1 MRIKSAGLTD
11 IGMKR
16 ARNEDNLFL
25 YEDETLYLVAD
36 GMGGHEAGEV
46 ASDMAV
52 KTVADYFSRTKDDDD
67 VTWPFKLD
75 KARRFDENRIT
86 TGIKLA
92 NLRITEAALQNPRQ
106 KSMGTTV
113 VGLFFRKDIVYI
125 AHVGDSRIYRIRDG
139 EIEQMTEDH
148 SLLNDYIKMGKLTPE
163 EIENFPHKNVIVR
176 ALGMKETVQVDVR
189 AEKIRTGDVY
199 LLCSDGLS
207 GMISDD
213 DMLRIVIENPD
224 DLQGA
229 CTKMI
234 NLANQNG
241 GNDNITAVLTKVVQ

>member
-16 ARNEDNLFL
+16 QRNEDNFFL
-25 YEDETLYLVAD
+25 YEDEQLYLVAD

-46 ASDMAV
+46 ASDLAV

-75 KARRFDENRIT
+75 KARRFEEIRVA

-113 VGLFFRKDIVYI
+113 VSLFFRKDLAYI
-125 AHVGDSRIYRIRDG
+125 AHVGDSRIYRVREG
-139 EIEQMTEDH
+139 ELEQMTEDH

-176 ALGMKETVQVDVR
+176 ALGMKDTVQVDVR
-189 AEKIRTGDVY
+189 AEKIRIGDIF

-207 GMISDD
+207 GMVTDEEL
-213 DMLRIVIENPD
+213 LRIMLENPEE
-224 DLQGA
+224 LQTA
-229 CTKMI
+229 CAKMI
-234 NLANQNG
+234 ALANQNG
-241 GNDNITAVLTKVVQ
+241 GNDNITAVLAKVVP